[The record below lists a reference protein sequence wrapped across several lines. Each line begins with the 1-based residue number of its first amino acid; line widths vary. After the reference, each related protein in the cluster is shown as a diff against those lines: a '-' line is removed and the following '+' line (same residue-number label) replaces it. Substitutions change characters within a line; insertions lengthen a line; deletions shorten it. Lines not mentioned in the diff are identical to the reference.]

1 VVVVKTQ
8 QELSDRIE
16 IQDLIT
22 DYSYAV
28 DTHTW
33 DDLDAI
39 FTADATLDFT
49 ATGGETGDLPTI
61 KVWFEKVLNRFAGHQ
76 HLVATSKIV
85 IDGDTASA
93 RTLCDNPMWLQDQDG
108 SERVVFVGLWYHDEL
123 VRTADGWRISAR
135 RQQKG
140 YLHGLSERW
149 RLVRLRSLDASPDR
163 ASCRCPE
170 EPA

>member
-1 VVVVKTQ
+1 MKSQ
-8 QELSDRIE
+8 EELSDRAE
-16 IQDLIT
+16 IQELIV

-28 DTHTW
+28 DTHSW

-39 FTADATLDFT
+39 FTADATLDFR

-61 KVWFEKVLNRFAGHQ
+61 KAWFAKVLTLFAGHQ

-85 IDGDTASA
+85 IDGDGATA
-93 RTLCDNPMWLQDQDG
+93 RTLCHNPMWLTEKDG

-123 VRTADGWRISAR
+123 VRTADGWRITSR

-140 YLHGLSERW
+140 YLHGLAQR
-149 RLVRLRSLDASPDR
+149 
-163 ASCRCPE
+163 
-170 EPA
+170 